1 MTSRQTILLMDMV
14 LRHPKCARHWITFF
28 DQSINLIVGRTVM
41 KLSLGYTH
49 NYFQIAPKEEILF
62 IFQVWWLVM
71 IIRNSRL
78 RGFSMKKVKEF
89 EVLFMCSL
97 LPFLVCWLKMKGQTS
112 IPNESQ
118 GHCIT
123 IICLITTIL
132 LPLLQSSVSQLI
144 FFFSR
149 NLSLF
154 LQPVCGCNFMSDQ
167 GIENQKYW
175 W

>member
-1 MTSRQTILLMDMV
+1 MCKTLDNIFWSIN
-14 LRHPKCARHWITFF
+14 
-28 DQSINLIVGRTVM
+28 QSINLIVSRTVM
-41 KLSLGYTH
+41 KLLLGYTH

-89 EVLFMCSL
+89 EVLVMCSF
-97 LPFLVCWLKMKGQTS
+97 LPFLVCWLKMKRQIS
-112 IPNESQ
+112 IPNENQ

-144 FFFSR
+144 FFFPGIYHFFF
-149 NLSLF
+149 NLSVGAISCLT
-154 LQPVCGCNFMSDQ
+154 
-167 GIENQKYW
+167 KA
-175 W
+175 